1 MFVTKI
7 YESQFLVIGFTK
19 NCDFKLMRFSFNNCF
34 RDAPLFL
41 AVLDDAL
48 ICRDINQVWRDY
60 MGLTATAEIAIP
72 VKRLFNLEKEFT
84 LTSQIEQ
91 VIHQG
96 SIIKGKT
103 VTLLEAEYSEKSVHE
118 GLLSAWRIP
127 ETDHASMSAI
137 LAFTETTRYS
147 QAVNKLDRLQT
158 THELILEAVGDG
170 IYGVDCDGKTTFVN
184 EAATQILGWRAEDV
198 LGKSLHD
205 IHHHSYPDGTP
216 YPSNQCPIYSAF
228 TDGEVHEGDNEFF
241 WHTNGTLVP
250 VEYKSTPIIED
261 GRIKG
266 AVAVFRDI
274 SERIKSKKQREEAYE
289 QIKTLKDLLE
299 RERDYLRDEINVTL
313 NFGEMIGESQALMHT
328 LGQIEAV
335 AKTQASVLVLGESGV
350 GKEMVARA
358 IHANSLRADKPLV
371 KVNCASIPKNLFESE
386 FFGHIRGSFTGA
398 HRDRVGRLHL
408 ASGGTLFLDEVGEIP
423 IDLQGKLLRA
433 LQEHEFER
441 VGDDKTTK
449 INVRVI
455 AATNRDLKA
464 EISAGRFR
472 EDFYYRLSVFPIEV
486 PPLRARRKDI
496 GALAKQFLANVCK
509 EQGRD
514 ILTLTRQQIDD
525 LCRYDWPGNI
535 RELKNIIERA
545 VILTKRNRLR
555 LDLAMHNDQRTKK
568 PLASIASDGEAFVT
582 EAVLREKEK
591 LNLIAAL
598 RYSKWRISGTD
609 GAAELLGIKPS
620 TLAYRMKVYGITQ
633 PDYR

>member
-1 MFVTKI
+1 MH
-7 YESQFLVIGFTK
+7 
-19 NCDFKLMRFSFNNCF
+19 FSFNNCF

-41 AVLDDAL
+41 AVVDGAL
-48 ICRDINQVWRDY
+48 ICRDINQIWRDY
-60 MGLTATAEIAIP
+60 LGLTATAEIAIP
-72 VKRLFNLEKEFT
+72 VKKLFNLEKECT
-84 LTSQIEQ
+84 LVSQIEQ
-91 VIHQG
+91 VIDQG
-96 SIIKGKT
+96 GIIKGKT
-103 VTLLEAEYSEKSVHE
+103 VTLLEAKCSEKPVYE
-118 GLLSAWRIP
+118 GLLSAWRVP
-127 ETDHASMSAI
+127 GTDDASISAI

-170 IYGVDCDGKTTFVN
+170 IYGVDCEGKTTFVN
-184 EAATQILGWRAEDV
+184 EAATQILGWRAKDV
-198 LGKSLHD
+198 IGKSLHD

-228 TDGEVHEGDNEFF
+228 TDGEVHEGDDEFF

-250 VEYKSTPIIED
+250 VEYKSTPIMEE

-289 QIKTLKDLLE
+289 QIKTLKDMLE

-313 NFGEMIGESQALMHT
+313 NFGEMIGESQALKHT
-328 LGQIEAV
+328 LCQIEAV

-433 LQEHEFER
+433 LQEREFER

-449 INVRVI
+449 INIRVI

-472 EDFYYRLSVFPIEV
+472 EDLYYRLSVFPIEV

-496 GALAKQFLANVCK
+496 GALAKQFLVNVCK

-545 VILTKRNRLR
+545 VILTKGSRLR
-555 LDLAMHNDQRTKK
+555 LDLAMHSDQRTKK
-568 PLASIASDGEAFVT
+568 PLASVASDGEAFVT
-582 EAVLREKEK
+582 DAVFREKEK
-591 LNLIAAL
+591 LNMVAAL
-598 RYSKWRISGTD
+598 RSSRWRISGTD

-620 TLAYRMKVYGITQ
+620 TLAYRMKVYGIKQ